1 MAASSLK
8 IPGFGGTAWAGLA
21 FLYAPIVILIVFSFN
36 SSKLITVW
44 EGFSTEWYRV
54 ALDNDDLKRAC
65 LNSLIVGFGAMVI
78 STLIALPTALAMHSR
93 RKKFR
98 GQQVTHSLIMLPL
111 LIPEVVIAIAS
122 LSFFTAIGLS
132 LDIGNILIAHI
143 VFCIPFAYSPLHAR
157 LETIP
162 VQLFEAAGD
171 LYADPWQTFRHVT
184 VPLLMPGIYSGAM
197 LAFITSLDDFIITE
211 MVAPPGAMTLPVYI
225 YSMVRRG
232 ITPEINAISAILL
245 AVSMAFVLSSY
256 LINQKKPS

>member
-1 MAASSLK
+1 MAATQQK
-8 IPGFGGTAWAGLA
+8 IAIFSVSAWAGLA
-21 FLYAPIVILIVFSFN
+21 FLYAPIVILIIFSFN

-44 EGFSTEWYRV
+44 EGFSTGWYRV
-54 ALDNDDLKRAC
+54 ALDNDDLRRAC
-65 LNSLIVGFGAMVI
+65 LNSLIVGFGAMI
-78 STLIALPTALAMHSR
+78 FSTLIALPTALAMHSR

-98 GQQVTHSLIMLPL
+98 GQQLTHSLIMLPL
-111 LIPEVVIAIAS
+111 LIPEIVIAIAS
-122 LSFFTAIGLS
+122 LSFFTAIS
-132 LDIGNILIAHI
+132 LHLGIGNILIAHI

-162 VQLFEAAGD
+162 AHLFEAAAD
-171 LYADPWQTFRHVT
+171 LYAGPWQVFRRVT
-184 VPLLMPGIYSGAM
+184 MPLLMPGIFSGAM

-245 AVSMAFVLSSY
+245 AISMVVVLASY
-256 LINQKKPS
+256 LVNQKKPT